1 MPKKKIQVM
10 VDSELYQSIE
20 DFCKVTR
27 QSMSGAVADY
37 LLMAKPTFDRMT
49 ASLKGFSELTDKQK
63 QAFVEGLQES
73 EKIARDQVQEALVVM
88 NTALSMPD
96 SRQLSLDVQGV
107 SAARP
112 ARAADPSTN
121 RGDSSPKR
129 KQPKPAPSKAL
140 KEVQPKKKIQ
150 KVEG

>member
-1 MPKKKIQVM
+1 
-10 VDSELYQSIE
+10 
-20 DFCKVTR
+20 
-27 QSMSGAVADY
+27 
-37 LLMAKPTFDRMT
+37 
-49 ASLKGFSELTDKQK
+49 LKGFSELTDKQK